1 MWQDR
6 MTNLQGCGLGVPD
19 PLPVYRS
26 DSDDSRPEQV
36 GTLRIRG
43 LEAPLDSRGLG
54 KSELQDNFRVRCA
67 ARCWSINTGHKAPI
81 ARLYYQ

>member
-1 MWQDR
+1 MSK
-6 MTNLQGCGLGVPD
+6 LQSRGLGVPD
-19 PLPVYRS
+19 PLSVYRS

-54 KSELQDNFRVRCA
+54 KSELQDHFRVWCA
-67 ARCWSINTGHKAPI
+67 ARC
-81 ARLYYQ
+81 

>member
-1 MWQDR
+1 MS
-6 MTNLQGCGLGVPD
+6 NLQCRGLGVPD

-26 DSDDSRPEQV
+26 DAYDSGPEQV

-43 LEAPLDSRGLG
+43 LEAPLDTMGLG
-54 KSELQDNFRVRCA
+54 KSELQDHFRVRCA

>member
-1 MWQDR
+1 MS
-6 MTNLQGCGLGVPD
+6 NLQCRGPGVPD

-26 DSDDSRPEQV
+26 DAYDSGPEQV

-54 KSELQDNFRVRCA
+54 KSDLQDNFTVWCA
-67 ARCWSINTGHKAPI
+67 ARC
-81 ARLYYQ
+81 

>member
-1 MWQDR
+1 MWNS
-6 MTNLQGCGLGVPD
+6 MTLHPKLEIGFANTKGFR

-26 DSDDSRPEQV
+26 DAADSDLEQV

-54 KSELQDNFRVRCA
+54 KSELQDNFRVWCA
-67 ARCWSINTGHKAPI
+67 ARC
-81 ARLYYQ
+81 